1 MTNSASLKYRAEAQT
16 SDSSRMQSEEALKQG
31 TIKRK
36 KKKTSQSSPPL
47 RRISWKGCS
56 YTTARACRGGRDT
69 RREGGQIPTD
79 LFVV

>member
-36 KKKTSQSSPPL
+36 KKKNFTEFSTSASH
-47 RRISWKGCS
+47 
-56 YTTARACRGGRDT
+56 
-69 RREGGQIPTD
+69 
-79 LFVV
+79 